1 MIKTDTTPRV
11 PLAPLTALRFFAALA
26 ILVHHCNG
34 LFWPA
39 ASLGPLDAGVSF
51 FFVLS
56 GFILTYV
63 HRHGVQPL
71 DRRAFYRARIARL
84 WPLHLCCLL
93 LTILLLR
100 VPEPFNP
107 GVLAANALMLHA
119 WIPLDRYF
127 FSYNYASW
135 SISTELFFYLAFPF
149 LVTCSRPALWR
160 TLLTALGVVLAIDL
174 FCHWQH
180 LLPWD
185 VTHDRLS
192 STGLLYSDPLAR
204 LPEFVAGVLAGASFV
219 ERDAAPGTPSAVRW
233 TMIEISAIGLFIGGF
248 LYFRTLA
255 TLLAH
260 RLMAVLAAA
269 GVPATARFDAA
280 LVAPPGLPVRAVG
293 LEWMSHVGLAPFAV
307 LLIVVFAYR
316 RGAVSRWLSHPWLVF
331 LGEVSFAL
339 YLVHQ
344 VALRFLQQHFTR
356 FGPVGF
362 AIYTAG
368 VLAIACALH
377 LLVEKPA
384 RALLTRRLAAA

>member
-1 MIKTDTTPRV
+1 MVTTKRK

-26 ILVHHCNG
+26 ILIHHCNG

-39 ASLGPLDAGVSF
+39 AALGPLDAGVSF

-63 HRHGVQPL
+63 YRDAGPISLRH
-71 DRRAFYRARIARL
+71 FYRARIARI

-93 LTILLLR
+93 LAILLLTI
-100 VPEPFNP
+100 PEPFNP

-160 TLLTALGVVLAIDL
+160 VLLLSFGMVLAIDL
-174 FCHWQH
+174 YCHWQH

-185 VTHDRLS
+185 VTRDRLS

-204 LPEFVAGVLAGASFV
+204 LPEFVAGLLAGTWFLD
-219 ERDAAPGTPSAVRW
+219 RRAADHPPLARW
-233 TMIEISAIGLFIGGF
+233 TVIELGAIGVFIAGF
-248 LYFRTLA
+248 LYFRDLA

-260 RLMAVLAAA
+260 RLMVTLEGA
-269 GVPATARFDAA
+269 GVSLAQEFDAA
-280 LVAPPGLPVRAVG
+280 LAAPPGLPVRAVG
-293 LEWMSHVGLAPFAV
+293 LEWMRHVGLAPFAV
-307 LLIVVFAYR
+307 LLIVVFAHQ
-316 RGAVSRWLSHPWLVF
+316 RGAVSRWLAQPWMVF
-331 LGEVSFAL
+331 LGEASFAV

-344 VALRFLQQHFTR
+344 VALRFVQQHFTR
-356 FGPVGF
+356 FGLVGF
-362 AIYTAG
+362 ALYTAA
-368 VLAIACALH
+368 VVAIACALH

-384 RALLTRRLAAA
+384 RALLARPGG